1 MDKKTSEMS
10 WFRLAEAITKNER
23 EKAFFTYRLLSHS
36 LLSDAFK
43 YHIVG
48 DMHYA
53 FNETSSALY
62 SYQKAF
68 HLYYEKKEFSF
79 AYYMVIKMLSMT
91 SGIADYINILNS
103 EDHHMSLYEPFIDDI
118 IVLLEAKKII
128 KERNSLPKNTMQR
141 LKKIA
146 ETVKTV
152 TV

>member
-36 LLSDAFK
+36 LPSDAFK

-68 HLYYEKKEFSF
+68 YLYYEKKEIHLTYS
-79 AYYMVIKMLSMT
+79 MIIKILAISSDIT
-91 SGIADYINILNS
+91 DYINLLQNEEYNI
-103 EDHHMSLYEPFIDDI
+103 SLYEAFIDDI
-118 IVLLEAKKII
+118 IVLLETKKII
-128 KERNSLPKNTMQR
+128 NKNDSLPKNSMQR

-146 ETVKTV
+146 EKVKATA
-152 TV
+152 